1 MFALEIVLQR
11 HYASGEFMR
20 RNKPVV
26 GIIANPVSARDI
38 RRIVAYA
45 GNMQITE
52 RANIV
57 LRLLAGL
64 GATGI
69 EKVLIMPEN
78 AGIRQHVE
86 RGLQRSGNL
95 GEARFPAVEYLDMPI
110 SSSSGDSIEAAR
122 RMREV
127 GVAAIIVLGGDG
139 THRAVI
145 SACGDVPIAGV
156 STGTNNAFPRF
167 QEPTTVGMATG
178 LAVSAEELGET
189 AFRGNKMLEVDI
201 GGRREIALVDV
212 AVVAEQY
219 VGARALW
226 RTQNFRELY
235 VTFAEPEVIGMSV
248 LAGLLDPVDRAAPEG
263 RCVHFDNSEHPD
275 FSLKAPIA
283 PGVIDEVGIKSWH
296 ALAPDRIYPIGPK
309 QGSIAFDGERELSFS
324 GDDRPTVTLRTNAF
338 RTIDVSAC
346 MQFGARSRLL
356 RDNRGKRDSE
366 SNATT
371 PQQEE

>member
-1 MFALEIVLQR
+1 MK
-11 HYASGEFMR
+11 GT
-20 RNKPVV
+20 KPIV

-45 GNMQITE
+45 GNMQITD

-64 GATGI
+64 GAVGI
-69 EKVLIMPEN
+69 ERVLVMPEN
-78 AGIRQHVE
+78 SGIRQHVM
-86 RGLQRSGNL
+86 RGLQRADNL
-95 GEARFPAVEYLDMPI
+95 GEARFPAVDYLDMPI
-110 SSSSGDSIEAAR
+110 SSSAQDSIEAAR
-122 RMREV
+122 RMHEA

-139 THRAVI
+139 THRAVV
-145 SACGDVPIAGV
+145 SACSEVPIAGV

-178 LAVSAEELGET
+178 LAVSAPELAEI
-189 AFRGNKMLEVDI
+189 AFRGNKMLEVNI
-201 GGRREIALVDV
+201 GARREIALVDV

-226 RTQNFRELY
+226 RAHSFRELY
-235 VTFAEPEVIGMSV
+235 VTFAEAEVIGMSV
-248 LAGLLDPVDRAAPEG
+248 LAGLLDPVDRETPEG
-263 RCVHFDNSEHPD
+263 RCVYFDNSEHPD
-275 FSLKAPIA
+275 YWLKAPIA
-283 PGVIDEVGIKSWH
+283 PGVIDEVGIKSWRTLK
-296 ALAPDRIYPIGPK
+296 ADQTCPIGPR

-356 RDNRGKRDSE
+356 RTSRGERVLE
-366 SNATT
+366 SDATKS
-371 PQQEE
+371 QQEE